1 MRYLAQ
7 TAAVLA
13 LLALALVAAERNAV
27 EAPVGAHSI
36 LYLVA
41 DSQRDLTR
49 MPSRFMRIP
58 DQDEV
63 NFGDTLAES
72 ILLNR
77 QMTPEDHESEREL
90 RAIAERIA
98 PHAGRRGIPIRVHLI
113 PDRSMV
119 NAFAI
124 PGGRVFFGAGLL
136 ETLRSEDQVAF
147 IVAHEIEHVDRY
159 HCAERLQVET
169 ALRKIPLGAVLG
181 IPVAVFQAGYS
192 KEEELEADREGV
204 KLAASAGYSAEG
216 ALDVFRVFLDLGDE
230 AEPAAR
236 TPQEE
241 LGQVTLSVVSG
252 YFRSH
257 PLTRERIAQVR
268 AMISR
273 QPSLAI
279 VTQRPRRQIAA
290 PAPALRSTR
299 RL

>member
-1 MRYLAQ
+1 MRYLLQ
-7 TAAVLA
+7 TAAILV
-13 LLALALVAAERNAV
+13 LLALALVAAERRAV

-49 MPSRFMRIP
+49 MPSRFTRIR
-58 DQDEV
+58 DEDEV
-63 NFGDTLAES
+63 EFGDTLAES
-72 ILLNR
+72 ILLGR
-77 QMTPEDHESEREL
+77 RMTPEDQESEREL
-90 RAIAERIA
+90 RAITERIA
-98 PHAGRRGIPIRVHLI
+98 SHASRRRIPIRIHLI
-113 PDRSMV
+113 PDHTMV

-124 PGGRVFFGAGLL
+124 PGGRIFFGSGLL
-136 ETLRSEDQVAF
+136 DKLQSEDQVAF

-159 HCAERLQVET
+159 HCAERLQVER

-204 KLAASAGYSAEG
+204 RLAASAGYSAEG
-216 ALDVFRVFLDLGDE
+216 ALDVFRVFLALGDE
-230 AEPAAR
+230 AERAAR

-268 AMISR
+268 AMVSR
-273 QPSLAI
+273 QPSLAR

-290 PAPALRSTR
+290 PAPALEPAG

>member
-1 MRYLAQ
+1 MRYLVQ
-7 TAAVLA
+7 TVAVLV
-13 LLALALVAAERNAV
+13 LLALALAAAERNAV

-49 MPSRFMRIP
+49 MPSRFTRIR
-58 DQDEV
+58 DEDEV
-63 NFGDTLAES
+63 KFGDTLAEA
-72 ILLNR
+72 ILLGR
-77 QMTPEDHESEREL
+77 QMRAEDQESEREL

-98 PHAGRRGIPIRVHLI
+98 PHAGRRGIPIRIHFL
-113 PDRSMV
+113 PDPALV

-124 PGGRVFFGAGLL
+124 PGGRVFVGAGLL
-136 ETLRSEDQVAF
+136 EKLTSEDQVAF

-216 ALDVFRVFLDLGDE
+216 ALEVFRLFLDLADE
-230 AEPAAR
+230 AEPTAR

-241 LGQVTLSVVSG
+241 LGQMTLSVVSG

-273 QPSLAI
+273 QPSLAS
-279 VTQRPRRQIAA
+279 VKQRPRRPIGA
-290 PAPALRSTR
+290 PAPASESASRF
-299 RL
+299 